1 MKLENIFF
9 PPCHDYFF
17 FPWHHLVPTYKST
30 WCGTVRK
37 CRAHFFSGFKLFL
50 GTQDSIQMAWHHG
63 IFLFWWNRIFHF
75 CRVCLLTQKASKFC
89 ATENTFIAFD
99 VTVRDWLSAYL
110 RR

>member
-1 MKLENIFF
+1 VVLSENVALI
-9 PPCHDYFF
+9 
-17 FPWHHLVPTYKST
+17 
-30 WCGTVRK
+30 
-37 CRAHFFSGFKLFL
+37 FFSGFKLFL